1 MKKTFSLIELGVVV
15 VVALIMSCSFLVG
28 LKIVQDTKVALI
40 IAESM
45 KYKNAIINF
54 NNSYGVLPGNVS
66 DYDLNKYFSN
76 FPNLI
81 ANCNSSQT
89 KKEIN
94 GKIINQSLNN
104 CAFYQLQASG
114 FINQG
119 VDIDSAMI
127 KFTST
132 GITNPQVSADK
143 NLTWHL
149 ISSNIGGSNTVLPI
163 ETSIPGGDLQKKGYN
178 DRLMLV
184 ITRSSPK
191 RTSGF
196 FSIVPKLNTANNNIA
211 GVTVKVAMAI
221 DNKSDTGS
229 PYTGSLINGR
239 NGIDVMNGS
248 TKIGCTELKSF
259 LSAKSINDSA
269 VYSQNSD
276 SLCVTAFMLPKMF

>member
-1 MKKTFSLIELGVVV
+1 MKKTFSLIELGIVVIV
-15 VVALIMSCSFLVG
+15 ILIISCSFLAG
-28 LKIVQDTKVALI
+28 LKIVQDIKVASI

-45 KYKNAIINF
+45 SYKNAIINF

-66 DYDLNKYFSN
+66 DEDLDKYFSN

-81 ANCNSSQT
+81 ANCNSSKT
-89 KKEIN
+89 KKDIN

-114 FINQG
+114 FTNKG
-119 VDIDSAMI
+119 VDIDNSLI
-127 KFTST
+127 RFTRT
-132 GITNPQVSADK
+132 GVTNPQVSADK

-149 ISSNIGGSNTVLPI
+149 ISSSIGSGNNVLPI
-163 ETSIPGGDLQKKGYN
+163 ETSIPGGDLQKKGYD

-184 ITRSSPK
+184 ITRSSPN
-191 RTSGF
+191 RTSGVY
-196 FSIVPKLNTANNNIA
+196 SIVPKLNTANNNIA
-211 GVTVKVAMAI
+211 GVTVKIAMAI

-239 NGIDVMNGS
+239 NGIDAINGS
-248 TKIGCTELKSF
+248 KKIGCTELKSF

-269 VYSQNSD
+269 VYSKNSD
-276 SLCVTAFMLPKMF
+276 SLCVTAFILPQFI